1 MVSNMNYMVI
11 RGKDEGMEVIHDCM
25 NGDVLSP
32 SAIANVYI
40 VLNLSSHWSEDLVVS
55 KLNDI

>member
-1 MVSNMNYMVI
+1 MNYMVI